1 MQSGKRV
8 TRRTILGSA
17 AAGVVP
23 ALISP
28 AGLAAASGQ
37 SSPPV
42 SPSTAFAEHS
52 MQSRYN
58 TLTKT
63 EVAIDAGEIVG
74 PFEWQRHCLSH
85 GGINSKPLPERVV
98 EGARRLQ
105 LPLLRTFM
113 QEYLNI
119 YPAQGRFDWS
129 KADPYMRSLQA
140 TGAKVVAAL
149 TIKPTPL
156 FPRIDQKIWQPT
168 DRSEWQKVIAAVAKR
183 YSVDQP
189 IVTYWEIGNE
199 TDIGENG
206 GSPMLVNSVD
216 DYYSYYQ
223 THVEAIRS
231 VFPRAKIGG
240 PAMANPFA
248 PWVDP
253 FLEKCRTTGT
263 QLDFISWHVYND
275 KPSRHGE
282 IGRHFARLA
291 DRFSQRPELFV
302 TEWNKGFD
310 PVSVE
315 EMAFEPHRAAHT
327 AATILEMA
335 DAGVGRSFYYH
346 VWDQTNYSFEFERF
360 FADPVIMTKHW
371 NEVPHRF
378 GLFGVNEEVRPQYFV
393 YQMLGRMGRDTV
405 LSSCQHP
412 GLRVRAVRDDK
423 KVSVLLVHYHTEATA
438 DLVVQLNFSHL
449 THSRKQL
456 KTYRIDNQ
464 RRWVGET
471 LELLPLETREVDT
484 YPKFSC
490 QVYSP
495 QGTVTMVVLEELV

>member
-1 MQSGKRV
+1 MPSKLKF
-8 TRRTILGSA
+8 TRRKMLGAA

-23 ALISP
+23 ALVGS
-28 AGLAAASGQ
+28 AAASAEPPRAPAAFLP
-37 SSPPV
+37 SPPPPEQ
-42 SPSTAFAEHS
+42 SPG
-52 MQSRYN
+52 SRFN
-58 TLTKT
+58 TLRQVN
-63 EVAIDAGEIVG
+63 VAIDAAQTVA
-74 PFEWQRHCLSH
+74 PFEFRRHCFSH
-85 GGINSKPLPERVV
+85 GGINSKPLPQRVI

-113 QEYLNI
+113 QQYLDI

-129 KADPYMRSLQA
+129 KADPYMKSLQA

-149 TIKPTPL
+149 TIKPKPL
-156 FPRIDQKIWQPT
+156 FPNIDHKIWQPT
-168 DRSEWQKVIAAVAKR
+168 DRTEWQKVIAAVAKR
-183 YSVDQP
+183 YSVDLP

-216 DYYSYYQ
+216 DYYAYYQ

-231 VFPRAKIGG
+231 VVPQAKIGG
-240 PAMANPFA
+240 PAIANPYA
-248 PWVDP
+248 PWVEP
-253 FLEKCRTTGT
+253 FLEKCRTNGT

-275 KPSRHGE
+275 SPTRHAE
-282 IGRHFARLA
+282 ICRRFNKLA
-291 DRFSQRPELFV
+291 DRFPKRPELFV

-327 AATILEMA
+327 AATILELA
-335 DAGVGRSFYYH
+335 DAGIGYSFYYH
-346 VWDQTNYSFEFERF
+346 VWDQTNYSTEFERF

-371 NEVPHRF
+371 NEQPHRF

-393 YQMLGRMGRDTV
+393 YEMLGRMGRDTV

-412 GLRVRAVRDDK
+412 GMRVRAVRDDR
-423 KVSVLLVHYHTEATA
+423 KVSALVVNHDTQPTA
-438 DLVVQLNFSHL
+438 DVTVKLNFSHL
-449 THSRKQL
+449 SRGRKLL

-464 RRWVGET
+464 RRWVAET
-471 LELLPLETREVDT
+471 LELVPLETREVDT
-484 YPKFSC
+484 YPAFSC

-495 QGTVTMVVLEELV
+495 EGTVTLLVLEDLV

>member
-1 MQSGKRV
+1 MKSGTRV

-17 AAGVVP
+17 AAGVAP

-28 AGLAAASGQ
+28 AASALEPDHSSAAS
-37 SSPPV
+37 SS
-42 SPSTAFAEHS
+42 SAASAEHS
-52 MQSRYN
+52 MNSRFN
-58 TLTKT
+58 TLPRVDVT
-63 EVAIDAGEIVG
+63 IDAAEILG

-85 GGINSKPLPERVV
+85 GGINSKPLPERVI
-98 EGARRLQ
+98 EGARRLR

-113 QEYLNI
+113 QEYLTV
-119 YPAQGRFDWS
+119 YPAHGRFDWS
-129 KADPYMRSLQA
+129 KADPYMKSLQA
-140 TGAKVVAAL
+140 TGSKVVAAL
-149 TIKPTPL
+149 TIKPAPL
-156 FPRIDQKIWQPT
+156 FPQIDQKIWQPT
-168 DRSEWQKVIAAVAKR
+168 DRNEWQRVIAAVAKR

-216 DYYSYYQ
+216 DYFSYYQ

-231 VFPRAKIGG
+231 VFPQAKIGG

-248 PWVDP
+248 PWVEP

-275 KPSRHGE
+275 TPSRHGE
-282 IGRHFARLA
+282 ICRHFQQLA
-291 DRFSQRPELFV
+291 GQFSRRPELFV

-327 AATILEMA
+327 AASILEMT
-335 DAGVGRSFYYH
+335 DAGISRSFYYH
-346 VWDQTNYSFEFERF
+346 VWDQTNYSLEFERF
-360 FADPVIMTKHW
+360 FAKPVIMTKHW
-371 NEVPHRF
+371 NEQPHRF

-393 YQMLGRMGRDTV
+393 YQMLGRMGRETV
-405 LSSCQHP
+405 LSSCQQP

-423 KVSVLLVHYHTEATA
+423 KVSAMVVHHHTEATA
-438 DLVVQLNFSHL
+438 DIIVKLNFSHL
-449 THSRKQL
+449 SHSRKL
-456 KTYRIDNQ
+456 LHTYRIDNQ
-464 RRWVGET
+464 RRWNAET
-471 LELLPLETREVDT
+471 MQLLPRETREVDT
-484 YPKFSC
+484 YPTFSC

-495 QGTVTMVVLEELV
+495 QGTVSLLVLEDLA